1 MKRRTLPEKGL
12 MSRLKHLTCTTVP
25 CLSLALCCL
34 SLSGLVLLSRAADG
48 QSKSIDPDV
57 IPAAQPATAGREL
70 TLDQAI
76 DLALEHNGELGVARL
91 DVQHFEALKAKARA
105 QYLPKLTNNS
115 DARYLTA
122 REGVVLPPG
131 SLGVFSA
138 TGPVPAHTLTID
150 QGANTTYS
158 SRTFLNQPTL
168 QLFATHAMNHAAKMD
183 VETARLNVEDKSENI
198 AIQVRQL
205 YYEVLDA
212 ESQVRAAEEEVATF
226 QQSEQEARSEV
237 REGSALPLKELEV
250 RANLLQA
257 ESVALKARNAER
269 DDRLELNNVVGAPL
283 DSRFR
288 LVDPDAAELSVDSL
302 PTRDEAV
309 RLALA
314 RQPQVLIAGK
324 KVDKAKAE
332 VRVAEDAFIPDLTL
346 SAHHS
351 YQVGIALLVRNYG
364 IFQAEFSYNLF
375 DGGATRAQVR
385 SQKSLLAE
393 AQLNLANLRASTTVS
408 IETAYDNVENA
419 QLDLAAKQQAVLA
432 RSEGAR
438 VADARYSHGEM
449 LASER
454 DMAHAQFAEAEATE
468 REAELNLS
476 LARSEV
482 RRLLGEVAR

>member
-1 MKRRTLPEKGL
+1 MLLQPNDGL
-12 MSRLKHLTCTTVP
+12 IVRPSESTCRSVRW
-25 CLSLALCCL
+25 LSLALWCL
-34 SLSGLVLLSRAADG
+34 SLSGLVLLSRPVIG
-48 QSKSIDPDV
+48 QSTLIDPRH
-57 IPAAQPATAGREL
+57 IPEAQSAAAEREL
-70 TLDQAI
+70 SLDQAI
-76 DLALEHNGELGVARL
+76 DLALEHNGDIGVAKL

-115 DARYLTA
+115 DITDLTE

-131 SLGVFSA
+131 SLGVFPA
-138 TGPVPAHTLTID
+138 TGPVPAQTLRID
-150 QGANTTYS
+150 QGGHITYA
-158 SRTFLNQPTL
+158 SRTYLNQPTL

-183 VETARLNVEDKSENI
+183 VETARLSVEDKSENT

-212 ESQVRAAEEEVATF
+212 ESQVRAAEEEVASF
-226 QQSEQEARSEV
+226 RQSDQEAAAEV
-237 REGSALPLKELEV
+237 REGAALPVKELEA

-257 ESVALKARNAER
+257 ESAASKARTAER
-269 DDRLELNNVVGAPL
+269 DDRLQLNNVMGVPL

-288 LVDPDAAELSVDSL
+288 LADPDAAELSGDAL

-314 RQPQVLIAGK
+314 RQPQVLIGER

-332 VRVAEDAFIPDLTL
+332 LRVAEDAFLPDLTL

-364 IFQAEFSYNLF
+364 VFQAEFSYNLF

-393 AQLNLANLRASTTVS
+393 AQLNLSNLRTSMTVS
-408 IETAYDNVENA
+408 IEVAYDNVESA
-419 QLDLAAKQQAVLA
+419 ELDLRAKQQLVVA
-432 RSEGAR
+432 RREAAR
-438 VADARYSHGEM
+438 VADSRYAHGEI

-454 DMAHAQFAEAEATE
+454 DMTHAQLAEADASQ
-468 REAELNLS
+468 REAALNLG
-476 LARSEV
+476 LARSQV
-482 RRLLGEVAR
+482 KRLLGEIAR

>member
-1 MKRRTLPEKGL
+1 M
-12 MSRLKHLTCTTVP
+12 
-25 CLSLALCCL
+25 LCCL
-34 SLSGLVLLSRAADG
+34 GLSWLVLLSRTAGG
-48 QSKSIDPDV
+48 QSKAIDPV
-57 IPAAQPATAGREL
+57 NIPAAEGPLAEREL

-76 DLALEHNGELGVARL
+76 DLALEHNGELGVAKL

-115 DARYLTA
+115 DATYLTA

-131 SLGVFSA
+131 SLGVFPA
-138 TGPVPAHTLTID
+138 TGPVPARTLMID

-158 SRTFLNQPTL
+158 SRTYLNQPTL

-183 VETARLNVEDKSENI
+183 VETARLNVEDKSENT

-226 QQSEQEARSEV
+226 EKSDQEARDEV

-250 RANLLQA
+250 HANLLQA

-269 DDRLELNNVVGAPL
+269 DDRLELNNDMGVPL
-283 DSRFR
+283 NSRFR
-288 LVDPDAAELSVDSL
+288 LVDPHAAELSVDPL
-302 PTRDEAV
+302 PTRDDAV

-314 RQPQVLIAGK
+314 RQPQVLIAEK

-351 YQVGIALLVRNYG
+351 YQVGIALLTRNYG
-364 IFQAEFSYNLF
+364 VFQAEFSYNLF
-375 DGGATRAQVR
+375 DGGATLAQVR

-419 QLDLAAKQQAVLA
+419 QLDLTAKQQAVLA
-432 RSEGAR
+432 RGEGAR
-438 VADARYSHGEM
+438 VADSRYAHGEI

-454 DMAHAQFAEAEATE
+454 DMTHAQLAEAEASE

-476 LARSEV
+476 LARSQV
-482 RRLLGEVAR
+482 KRLLGEIAR

>member
-1 MKRRTLPEKGL
+1 MKHFACRSVR
-12 MSRLKHLTCTTVP
+12 
-25 CLSLALCCL
+25 CLSLMLCCL
-34 SLSGLVLLSRAADG
+34 GLSWLVLLSRTAGG
-48 QSKSIDPDV
+48 QSKAVDPEN
-57 IPAAQPATAGREL
+57 IPAAEDPLAEREL

-76 DLALEHNGELGVARL
+76 DLALEHNGELGVAKL

-115 DARYLTA
+115 DATYLTA

-131 SLGVFSA
+131 SLGVFPA
-138 TGPVPAHTLTID
+138 TGPVPARTLMID

-158 SRTFLNQPTL
+158 SRTYLNQPTL

-183 VETARLNVEDKSENI
+183 VETARLNVEDKSENT

-226 QQSEQEARSEV
+226 EKSDQEARDEV

-250 RANLLQA
+250 HANLLQA

-269 DDRLELNNVVGAPL
+269 DDRLELNNDMGVPL
-283 DSRFR
+283 NSRFR
-288 LVDPDAAELSVDSL
+288 LVDPHAAELSVDPL
-302 PTRDEAV
+302 PTRDDAV

-314 RQPQVLIAGK
+314 RQPQVLIAEK

-351 YQVGIALLVRNYG
+351 YQVGIALLTRNYG
-364 IFQAEFSYNLF
+364 VFQAEFSYNLF
-375 DGGATRAQVR
+375 DGGATLAQVR

-419 QLDLAAKQQAVLA
+419 QLDLTAKQQAVLA
-432 RSEGAR
+432 RGEGAR
-438 VADARYSHGEM
+438 VADSRYAHGEI

-454 DMAHAQFAEAEATE
+454 DMTHAQLAEAEASE

-476 LARSEV
+476 LARSQV
-482 RRLLGEVAR
+482 KRLLGEIAR